1 MLALTKLQ
9 ATKNELTYR
18 RNYGKI
24 AALITYV
31 CSSVVERRQDMM
43 GKRPAKNFWLA
54 KPCIRGS
61 NRKVGRRFES
71 CHTYHLK
78 AQARLGLF
86 FF

>member
-9 ATKNELTYR
+9 ATKTELTYR

-43 GKRPAKNFWLA
+43 GNQHFLVLIKIILDKREK
-54 KPCIRGS
+54 KSYIYKS
-61 NRKVGRRFES
+61 
-71 CHTYHLK
+71 
-78 AQARLGLF
+78 
-86 FF
+86 